1 MGGSGRAPASDRVVI
16 DGSRGSGSGTIV
28 RTAVAIAGLTGRP
41 LHIYNVRAAR
51 KNPGLRQQ
59 HLGAVEAVARLTGGR
74 LQGATVG
81 SRAFDFEPSG
91 QVRGGEY
98 FFDLGAGSAT
108 LVAYTVLPVAAFAD
122 RPSVFRIRGGTFQD
136 FAPSAYHFKYALLT
150 LLDRMGLRAELEVLR
165 PGYVP
170 TGGGLIELRVWPVAG
185 PLRPLRLTDPGW
197 VVRVWGLAISSHLR
211 QRRVSDRMAA
221 RCRERL
227 AAAGLEA
234 EVEVIYEDTA
244 AQAGAGLVV
253 FAETDTG
260 CIFGADRS
268 GELRRSSEEIGD
280 YVAATLLAD
289 LRSGATV
296 DRYLADQLVLFGALA
311 DGETEYIVPQVTDHL
326 VTACWLVNEILG
338 AEAVVSDRTVRIRG
352 VGFDR
357 RGNG

>member
-1 MGGSGRAPASDRVVI
+1 MARLGKALTSDRIVI
-16 DGSRGSGSGTIV
+16 DGGRGSGSGTIV
-28 RTAVAIAGLTGRP
+28 RTAVALAGLSGRP

-74 LQGATVG
+74 LQGASVG
-81 SRAFDFEPSG
+81 SKAFDFEPSG
-91 QVRGGEY
+91 RIDGGEY

-122 RPSVFRIRGGTFQD
+122 GPSIFRIRGGTFQD

-150 LLDRMGLRAELEVLR
+150 LLRRMGLRAELEVLR

-170 TGGGLIELRVWPVAG
+170 TGGGLIELRVWPVEG
-185 PLRPLRLTDPGW
+185 PLKPLSLPDPGR
-197 VVRVWGLAISSHLR
+197 VVRIWGLAVSSHLR
-211 QRRVSDRMAA
+211 ARRVSDRMAT
-221 RCRERL
+221 RCRDRL
-227 AAAGLEA
+227 KAAGLNP
-234 EVEVIYEDTA
+234 EVEVIYDETA

-268 GELRRSSEEIGD
+268 GELRRSSEEVGD
-280 YVAATLLAD
+280 YVAETLLAD

-296 DRYLADQLVLFGALA
+296 DRHLADQLVLFGALA
-311 DGETEYIVPQVTDHL
+311 EGETCYIAPQVTDHL
-326 VTACWLVNEILG
+326 ETACWLVREILG
-338 AEAVVSDRTVRIRG
+338 AEAFLDGRNVRVRG
-352 VGFDR
+352 VGFR
-357 RGNG
+357 KPG